1 MITVNENGIGSYH
14 RSISWQLT
22 HYLKN
27 LPESKKE
34 AFLDKM
40 AEQESLNRFMGK
52 PVNED
57 LMNVALT
64 ALASSK

>member
-1 MITVNENGIGSYH
+1 MTDTELRVGNYH

-27 LPESKKE
+27 LPPAKKE
-34 AFLDKM
+34 AFLEKM
-40 AEQESLNRFMGK
+40 AEQEALNRFMGK

-64 ALASSK
+64 ALAGSK